1 MKYKVFSIVLFC
13 MLFISFSANAIN
25 FDAEETYN
33 SVVVVYTDTGV
44 GSGFAIEE
52 NLLLTNAH
60 VVEDNKTVTINLYN
74 DSPIKGTVIKIDN
87 NKDLALIQTKKSLPV
102 LDINKEKISIGDE
115 VYAIGAPKDMPYT
128 MTKGIISALDRQI
141 GKNSYIQLD
150 ASVNSGNSGGP
161 LLDSNGKV
169 IGVITLKAS
178 DAEGIGFAIPV
189 SDMLAFIDGVET
201 LPENTPE
208 DSPENPTVPSEDSEF
223 TVPDT
228 KPATQKNETLI
239 ITIIILSLLF
249 VVSVLVILKLIFKKQ
264 KKDDNIFDFEIE
276 IEEPNETELDFEIDI
291 EE

>member
-1 MKYKVFSIVLFC
+1 MKYKIFTIVLFC
-13 MLFISFSANAIN
+13 ALFISFSAYAIN

-74 DSPIKGTVIKIDN
+74 DSPVKGTVIKVDAA
-87 NKDLALIQTKKSLPV
+87 KDLALIQTKKSLPV

-115 VYAIGAPKDMPYT
+115 VFAIGAPKDMPYT
-128 MTKGIISALDRQI
+128 MTKGIISALDRKI

-189 SDMLAFIDGVET
+189 SDVFAFIDGVSA
-201 LPENTPE
+201 LPENMPE
-208 DSPENPTVPSEDSEF
+208 DSPENPTAPSEHYEA
-223 TVPDT
+223 TDT
-228 KPATQKNETLI
+228 KPIVQKNETLI
-239 ITIIILSLLF
+239 ITIIILALLF
-249 VVSVLVILKLIFKKQ
+249 IVSVLVILKLIFKKQ
-264 KKDDNIFDFEIE
+264 KKDDDIFDFEIE
-276 IEEPNETELDFEIDI
+276 IEEQNEEEFDFEIDI